1 MRVIGVIPARFGSTR
16 LPGKSLLPICGKPLV
31 QRVFERAQM
40 ATQLDDLIVATD
52 DARIMAAVSGFGGKA
67 VMTRLDHVSGTD
79 RVAEAVAGSAAEL
92 VVNIQGDE
100 PLLDPALIDSL
111 VVRMRAEVD
120 SWDMGTA
127 AAPLMDSA
135 ALSDSSVVK
144 VVRGARQQALYFSRS
159 VIPYSRDGDARML
172 YGGSPLYWRHIG
184 LYAYRYAYLRQLVAE
199 PPCLME
205 QVEKLEQLRAL
216 YMGCRMVVV
225 EAEKP
230 SIGVDTPADL
240 EHVERIIR
248 EQESH
253 G

>member
-31 QRVFERAQM
+31 QRVFERASM
-40 ATQLDDLIVATD
+40 AAQLDDLIVATD
-52 DARIMAAVSGFGGKA
+52 DTRIMAAVSDFGGKA
-67 VMTRLDHVSGTD
+67 VMTRVDHVSGTD
-79 RVAEAVAGSAAEL
+79 RVAEAVAGSDAAL
-92 VVNIQGDE
+92 IVNIQGDE
-100 PLLDPALIDSL
+100 PLLDPAVIDRL
-111 VVRMRAEVD
+111 VVRMRAEAD

-127 AAPLMDSA
+127 AAPLMESD

-144 VVRGARQQALYFSRS
+144 VVCGARQQALYFSRS
-159 VIPYSRDGDARML
+159 VIPFNRDGGASLLCQGR
-172 YGGSPLYWRHIG
+172 PLYWRHIG
-184 LYAYRYAYLRQLVAE
+184 LYAYRHDYLRRLVAE
-199 PPCLME
+199 PPCLIE
-205 QVEKLEQLRAL
+205 QIEKLEQLRAL

-240 EHVERIIR
+240 AQVERMIR